1 MGSRE
6 EFEWLTLPKSEAQ
19 VLGTISHKIAE
30 EIDEGRF
37 DQVPDADL
45 EQTVLE
51 RWNHLAG
58 IAMEELKS
66 HSIFGDPAPPR
77 RWPFFV
83 VKQSAALDRAR
94 LRRDKR
100 GEGNGKKR
108 PDVEVALQSDTLRL
122 SGRIDR
128 IEYLGQRIRLVDV
141 KTAANSGGSIPRA
154 YRFQLLLYAAMWEER
169 TGKLPG
175 FVAIEWQDGSR
186 SSETVSIS
194 EIEEV
199 CKSLTASRLQLEL
212 PVPPDGTPA
221 EEVCCNCS
229 YRTLCRKFQEV
240 ERLSWVWQ
248 PSYVVGLV
256 EHVVDSANERSLIIR
271 PESSQPHGIP
281 IAVVHKFPVAVSVEA
296 GDHVIFDRL
305 AWRGG
310 EGNFDALWNSRFK
323 NLRGV
328 NPESVVVSRQGE
340 SEA

>member
-37 DQVPDADL
+37 DQVSDVDL
-45 EQTVLE
+45 DQRVLD
-51 RWNHLAG
+51 RWNFLSE

-66 HSIFGDPAPPR
+66 HSIFGDPAPPT

-94 LRRDKR
+94 SRREKR
-100 GEGNGKKR
+100 GEGGGKKR
-108 PDVEVALQSDTLRL
+108 PDVEVPLQSDTLRL

-128 IEYLGQRIRLVDV
+128 IEYLGQGVRLVDV
-141 KTAANSGGSIPRA
+141 KTAANPGGSIPRN
-154 YRFQLLLYAAMWEER
+154 YRFQLLLYAAMWQEL
-169 TGKLPG
+169 TGKLPDS
-175 FVAIEWQDGSR
+175 VAIEWQDGSR
-186 SSETVSIS
+186 SSEAVSIS
-194 EIEEV
+194 EVEEV
-199 CKSLTASRLQLEL
+199 CISLTASRLQLGML
-212 PVPPDGTPA
+212 KPPDGTPT

-229 YRTLCRKFQEV
+229 YRTLCGKFQEV
-240 ERLSWVWQ
+240 ERQSWVWQ
-248 PSYVVGLV
+248 PSFVVGLV
-256 EHVVDSANERSLIIR
+256 ERVVDLVTERSLVIT
-271 PESSQPHGIP
+271 PEFSQPYGIP
-281 IAVVHKFPVAVSVEA
+281 IAVVHKFPIAVSVEV
-296 GDHVIFDRL
+296 GDRVIFDRL

-328 NPESVVVSRQGE
+328 DLESVVVSRQG
-340 SEA
+340 